1 MVPLAAMQK
10 INLVLLGVLLLGIL
24 GTSFASV
31 GTKQSEAP
39 TGQNSCPP
47 AHQTAW
53 VVMEE
58 FLTDPSWAE
67 ERQEVGATGF
77 AADDI
82 RRLSDPEDTNL
93 CQKLQKDLGGNEEE
107 IANVF
112 YQVGS
117 FFFIIGVPAHKSTP
131 EDLNLYGES
140 VVVFKTTSL
149 NPKGTFIR

>member
-1 MVPLAAMQK
+1 MVSDCRVIPAVLVFSL
-10 INLVLLGVLLLGIL
+10 LVLGSDRV
-24 GTSFASV
+24 SKSV
-31 GTKQSEAP
+31 YQGD
-39 TGQNSCPP
+39 CPP
-47 AHQTAW
+47 AHETARA
-53 VVMEE
+53 VMEE
-58 FLTDPSWAE
+58 FLTDPSWTDA
-67 ERQEVGATGF
+67 RQEVGATGF
-77 AADDI
+77 STDDI

-93 CQKLQKDLGGNEEE
+93 CQKLQRSLGGNEEE

-112 YQVGS
+112 YRVDS